1 VTLRELRQLEREV
14 RLRKKPAA
22 LALDDLD
29 RDLVLA
35 FLIPDLD
42 FYWLAEGPFSQ
53 APKKSID
60 FTAMERIN
68 LAGVL

>member
-14 RLRKKPAA
+14 RKATERVV
-22 LALDDLD
+22 DT
-29 RDLVLA
+29 
-35 FLIPDLD
+35 LIPDLD